1 MGSRSSNRGF
11 TLLEVLVA
19 LTVLGVALAALVKTG
34 SEHARNTSYL
44 QERTLAHWTG
54 QNVLAEYEA
63 GMRAIADG
71 NHTGEV
77 VMGPFRYG
85 YEARI
90 SDFKANSPFPLP
102 AVKRIDVRV
111 WMAEGGEEQQRAN
124 VAGYV
129 LP

>member
-1 MGSRSSNRGF
+1 MRSRKSDRGF

-34 SEHARNTSYL
+34 SEHARNTGYL
-44 QERTLAHWTG
+44 QERTLAHWAG

-63 GMRAIADG
+63 GMRAVADG

-77 VMGPFRYG
+77 VMGPYRYG
-85 YEARI
+85 YEANV
-90 SDFKANSPFPLP
+90 SDFTATAPFPLP
-102 AVKRIDVRV
+102 PVKRIDVRV
-111 WMAEGGEEQQRAN
+111 WMAERGEEQQRAN
-124 VAGYV
+124 VTGFV